1 MFRQKRQVMRLVR
14 NPGWAAF
21 IWFGMTA
28 GISLLATPVRF
39 GVSALTRP
47 VALDVAR
54 AVFAALNKAEFVAL
68 ILLLIL
74 VRTSGMARNLWAA
87 CGGLALIL
95 IAQSAWLLPLLSART
110 DQIIAGMEPASS
122 PAHAIYSILELTK
135 LGLLLFVGFRATAAA
150 LPVEPTAASG
160 AR

>member
-1 MFRQKRQVMRLVR
+1 MFRQNGPMLNLVR
-14 NPGWAAF
+14 NPGWVAF
-21 IWFGMTA
+21 VWFGMTA
-28 GISLLATPVRF
+28 GISILATPVRF
-39 GVSALTRP
+39 GVATLSRP

-74 VRTSGMARNLWAA
+74 LRTSGMARRLLAA
-87 CGGLALIL
+87 CGALALIL

-110 DQIIAGMEPASS
+110 DQVIAGMEPASS

-135 LGLLLFVGFRATAAA
+135 LALLVFVGFRATAAA
-150 LPVEPTAASG
+150 LPAETIAVSG
-160 AR
+160 ER

>member
-1 MFRQKRQVMRLVR
+1 MFRQKRRVMRLVR
-14 NPGWAAF
+14 NPGWVAF

-39 GVSALTRP
+39 GVSALSRP

-54 AVFAALNKAEFVAL
+54 AVFAALNKAEFIAL

-74 VRTSGMARNLWAA
+74 VRTSGMAKSLWAA
-87 CGGLALIL
+87 CAALALIL
-95 IAQSAWLLPLLSART
+95 IAQSIWLLPLLSART
-110 DQIIAGMEPASS
+110 DQIIAGLEPASS

-135 LGLLLFVGFRATAAA
+135 LGLLLFVGFRAASAA
-150 LPVEPTAASG
+150 LPAEPGTASG
-160 AR
+160 ER